1 MTKLFIIDD
10 HQMIIEGI
18 HSLLENE
25 KNIEWMGHA
34 KISSDLFRFLE
45 NHTPDIILMDINL
58 PGTGGLELC
67 KEVKTKYPSVH
78 IIALSSIH
86 EPSIVRKMMEN
97 GASGYLLKDVSRNE
111 ILTAVKEVMKG
122 NTYTSFSVAQ
132 ALKSKTTHI
141 LPVLTRREKEVLE
154 LISEGFTNQEISA
167 KLFLNVTTIDS
178 HRKNMLTKFNVKN
191 TAALVKIAVKNGL
204 I

>member
-34 KISSDLFRFLE
+34 KKAADLLGFLE
-45 NHTPDIILMDINL
+45 NHIPDIILMDINL

-67 KEVKTKYPSVH
+67 KEVKARYPSIH
-78 IIALSSIH
+78 IIALSSIP

-97 GASGYLLKDVSRNE
+97 GASGYLLKDASKNE
-111 ILTAVKEVMKG
+111 ILAALKEVIKG

-132 ALKSKTTHI
+132 ALKSKATAA
-141 LPVLTRREKEVLE
+141 LPVLTRREKE
-154 LISEGFTNQEISA
+154 
-167 KLFLNVTTIDS
+167 
-178 HRKNMLTKFNVKN
+178 
-191 TAALVKIAVKNGL
+191 
-204 I
+204 